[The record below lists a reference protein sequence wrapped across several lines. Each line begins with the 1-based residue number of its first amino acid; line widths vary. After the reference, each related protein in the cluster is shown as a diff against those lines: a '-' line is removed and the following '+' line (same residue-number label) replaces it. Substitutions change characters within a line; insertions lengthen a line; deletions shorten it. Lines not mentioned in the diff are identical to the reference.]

1 MVNEACE
8 YKSIM
13 PWHKDWQHVEFL
25 VTANSEPDAVFN
37 SPDVQE
43 AMRRSMRHVHAP
55 SFELYC
61 RNAVFMAMKH
71 GMTPFHVDW
80 IHVETIKKGI
90 EQKPVFIYNKKLI
103 HFHVCI
109 TGLEEL
115 PAGITVATRN
125 AMKRA
130 CELLKPKKIV
140 RHCMTRRCNVVY
152 IPGNWAPVEGSK
164 RRRHTWKNAHWCHQ
178 DRCSCE

>member
-25 VTANSEPDAVFN
+25 VNANSEPDAVFN

-103 HFHVCI
+103 HFSCMYYR
-109 TGLEEL
+109 
-115 PAGITVATRN
+115 TRGFACGYN
-125 AMKRA
+125 RGYTQCHEACLRA
-130 CELLKPKKIV
+130 FKTQKDSTALHDTAVQCSV
-140 RHCMTRRCNVVY
+140 YTR
-152 IPGNWAPVEGSK
+152 
-164 RRRHTWKNAHWCHQ
+164 
-178 DRCSCE
+178 